1 MEHGDV
7 EDGRARYEG
16 EEKIQEMGRRF
27 GKKKKKKI
35 QYNCERASGEWRVVE
50 GVEGRSGS
58 LRSVVPDL

>member
-27 GKKKKKKI
+27 GKKKKKI
-35 QYNCERASGEWRVVE
+35 QYNYERASGGWLKVWKGVVAH
-50 GVEGRSGS
+50 
-58 LRSVVPDL
+58 

>member
-27 GKKKKKKI
+27 GKKKKKKKYSI
-35 QYNCERASGEWRVVE
+35 IARERVESGGWLKVWKGVVAH
-50 GVEGRSGS
+50 
-58 LRSVVPDL
+58 

>member
-1 MEHGDV
+1 MERGDV

-27 GKKKKKKI
+27 GKKKKKI

>member
-27 GKKKKKKI
+27 GKKKKKYSI
-35 QYNCERASGEWRVVE
+35 IARERVESGGWLKVWKGVV
-50 GVEGRSGS
+50 VH
-58 LRSVVPDL
+58 